1 MDPGSRRRR
10 AIVAVVAAAASFLAL
25 TSTVAAQSPNREL
38 IDGLEYQLLYVA
50 LPLTL
55 FVLMILV
62 YAAVKFHDNDNPQP
76 TTEDPALEITW
87 TAATAIILL
96 FVGLSAYSVLVNPYV
111 SPSQANDVETN
122 GSQEGLES
130 IEDLPETD
138 DEVVYAEG
146 YQWEWQATYPG
157 TNVTTENEIVIPAGE
172 DVTFWLTSGDVI
184 HSLFIP
190 DLGVKQD
197 AFPGEYTRARTT
209 VDEPGRYDAVCAEFC
224 GAGHSR
230 MDADVVVVERETY
243 DQWLEDNDGDDGDGD
258 NVTEAPVP
266 G

>member
-1 MDPGSRRRR
+1 MGSRRRTT
-10 AIVAVVAAAASFLAL
+10 VALAL
-25 TSTVAAQSPNREL
+25 AALSGLLTLTGTAVAQSENRDL

-62 YAAVKFHDNDNPQP
+62 YAAVKFHDNDDPQP

-96 FVGLSAYSVLVNPYV
+96 FVGLSGYSVLVNPYV
-111 SPSQANDVETN
+111 SPSQANDVDTN
-122 GSQEGLES
+122 GSQEGIES
-130 IEDLPETD
+130 FDDLPETD
-138 DEVVYAEG
+138 DEVVHVRG

-157 TNVTTENEIVIPAGE
+157 ANVTTENEIVIPADE
-172 DVTFWLTSGDVI
+172 DVTFWLTADDVI
-184 HSLFIP
+184 HSLFVP

-197 AFPGEYTRARTT
+197 AFPGDYTRARTI
-209 VDEPGRYDAVCAEFC
+209 VSEPGRYNAVCAEFC

-230 MDADVVVVERETY
+230 MDAEVVVVDRDTY
-243 DQWLEDNDGDDGDGD
+243 DQWLAENNGT
-258 NVTEAPVP
+258 VTDTPDP
-266 G
+266 N

>member
-1 MDPGSRRRR
+1 MGSRRRTT
-10 AIVAVVAAAASFLAL
+10 VALAVTALSSLLAL
-25 TSTVAAQSPNREL
+25 TGTVAAQSENREI

-62 YAAVKFHDNDNPQP
+62 YAAVKFHDNDDPQP

-96 FVGLSAYSVLVNPYV
+96 FVGLSGYSVLVNPYV
-111 SPSQANDVETN
+111 SPSQALDSENP
-122 GSQEGLES
+122 GPGGYES
-130 IEDLPETD
+130 FDDLPETND
-138 DEVVYAEG
+138 TEVHVTG

-157 TNVTTENEIVIPAGE
+157 TNVTTEDEIVLPADE
-172 DVTFWLTSGDVI
+172 NVTIWLTSDDVI

-197 AFPGEYTRARTT
+197 AFPGRYTRARTI
-209 VDEPGRYDAVCAEFC
+209 VSEPGRYNAVCAEFC

-230 MDADVVVVERETY
+230 MEAEIVVVEPETY
-243 DQWLEDNDGDDGDGD
+243 DQWLEANEG
-258 NVTEAPVP
+258 NVTSAPEP
-266 G
+266 S